1 MNAYYTHRE
10 FLIRELDK
18 LDYNNEVNILEFG
31 TGDGS
36 AEILFE
42 YAKKYPNLKIKAF
55 DNNIDWL
62 TSMKERYE
70 LPNYSFEFVSDWNS
84 MLDSYNFLNKYDLL
98 FIDQAPWEARILTL
112 NKLGE
117 NSSVVIIHDYD
128 YYNKEIT
135 SQIYSVGVGS
145 FFEKY
150 NNKFTLE
157 GNHSMLPP
165 TLILTNKW

>member
-18 LDYNNEVNILEFG
+18 LDYTKEVNILEFG

-55 DNNIDWL
+55 DNDKDWL
-62 TSMKERYE
+62 SSMMNKYS
-70 LPNYSFEFVSDWNS
+70 LPNYVFEFVNDWDD
-84 MLDSYNFLNKYDLL
+84 MLNSYNFLEKYDLL
-98 FIDQAPWEARILTL
+98 FIDQAPWEARISTL

-117 NSSVVIIHDYD
+117 FSSVVIIHDYD
-128 YYNKEIT
+128 YYNKGIT
-135 SQIYSVGVGS
+135 PQIYNVGVGS

-157 GNHSMLPP
+157 GNHNKLPP

>member
-18 LDYNNEVNILEFG
+18 LDYNKEVNILEFG

-36 AEILFE
+36 AEVLFE

-55 DNNIDWL
+55 DNNMDWV
-62 TSMKERYE
+62 TSMKGKYE
-70 LPNYSFEFVSDWNS
+70 LINYVFEFVSDWNH
-84 MLDSYNFLNKYDLL
+84 MLNSYSFLDKYDLL

-112 NKLGE
+112 NRLGE
-117 NSSVVIIHDYD
+117 ISSVVIIHDYD
-128 YYNKEIT
+128 YYNIGVT
-135 SQIYSVGVGS
+135 SQIYNVGVGS

-150 NNKFTLE
+150 NNKFILE
-157 GNHSMLPP
+157 GNRSKLPP